1 MKTLKSITAIAAF
14 VASVFVSMSA
24 IAENR
29 DSIIVQFGGNSKM
42 VIQTKDKAGITKI
55 KKYDLN
61 KIVRD
66 MATELDSNT
75 RDVSIIIN
83 EKNGAKYKRD
93 TVFTFRSDTVETKSN
108 DDINVSFKDGRIV
121 IVDKEG
127 RRRTVTIGGKG
138 GQGGNGGPNGKDGE
152 DGKDGSTNGNDRKS
166 SDENNE
172 DKDNDNDD
180 DSDANITVTRKSSIK
195 NPRKGFNINWGMNVY
210 GQNNPGK
217 YNTQDYDL
225 RKSSL
230 RYISLGWVRGAT
242 IAKGENAAMSIDFG
256 IDFSWYNLMFNGNN
270 TVKTTTNGNADFPV
284 FLADGKPIEL
294 EKSKLT
300 APFVNIS
307 LMPTVAFRSS
317 PLQYISAGIYAGYRI
332 GGYTKTKIA
341 GSGRKEKL
349 KDDYGMNDFRYGI
362 GAEVGL
368 RNFPDLFVNYDL
380 TDLFQTN
387 KGPAIRMVSFGIRL

>member
-1 MKTLKSITAIAAF
+1 MKTLKSTTAIAAF

-24 IAENR
+24 VAENR

-55 KKYDLN
+55 KNYDLN

-66 MATELDSNT
+66 MAAELDSNT
-75 RDVSIIIN
+75 REMTIIIN

-93 TVFTFRSDTVETKSN
+93 TVFTFRSDSVETKSN
-108 DDINVSFKDGRIV
+108 GDVNVSFKDGRIV

-138 GQGGNGGPNGKDGE
+138 GHGGKGSPNGKDGE
-152 DGKDGSTNGNDRKS
+152 DGKDGSTNNDNGKS
-166 SDENNE
+166 SDESNE
-172 DKDNDNDD
+172 DKDNN
-180 DSDANITVTRKSSIK
+180 DSDDNITTTRKSSLK

-210 GQNNPGK
+210 GQNDAGK

-242 IAKGENAAMSIDFG
+242 IAKGETAAMSVDFG
-256 IDFSWYNLMFNGNN
+256 LDFSWYNLMFNGNN
-270 TVKTTTNGNADFPV
+270 TAKTATNGSVQFPE
-284 FLADGKPIEL
+284 FLADGKAVEL

-307 LMPTVAFRSS
+307 LMPTVVFRSS
-317 PLQYISAGIYAGYRI
+317 PLEYLSAGMYAGYRI

-341 GSGRKEKL
+341 GSNRKEKL
-349 KDDYGMNDFRYGI
+349 KDDYGMSDFRYGI

-380 TDLFQTN
+380 TALFEAN
-387 KGPAIRMVSFGIRL
+387 KGPAVRMISFGIRL